1 MTSTSATW
9 AKGTTLSRDG
19 NTIAELETINAPKP
33 EMEMKIIKRHD
44 ADDDYVEKI
53 ALWKDGKSIDI
64 AGHFKNNDTNGQI
77 GLQSDFDNKTK
88 QSFILTFPT
97 SLGASWAFNAYVTNY
112 HVDPSS
118 IDDDVKFTATLEI
131 TGKPTLTLS
140 TAGGLTTPF
149 FAVSA
154 GDVAPTAAADT
165 YTYVVDVPNA
175 TSSVTITP
183 TSTSTDSITVDGN
196 TVESGEA
203 SSSIALT
210 AGEIRTVEIV
220 CTEANKADLTYTLYI
235 VRAAA

>member
-19 NTIAELETINAPKP
+19 NTIAELDTINAPKP
-33 EMEMKIIKRHD
+33 EMDTKVIKRHD

-53 ALWKDGKSIDI
+53 TLWKDGKSIDI
-64 AGHFKNNDTNGQI
+64 SGHFKSSDANGQI
-77 GLQSDFDNKTK
+77 GLKSDFDNKTK
-88 QSFILTFPT
+88 QSFVLTFP
-97 SLGASWAFNAYVTNY
+97 SSIGASWAFNAYVTSYN
-112 HVDPSS
+112 VDPSS
-118 IDDDVKFTATLEI
+118 IDDDVKFSATLDI
-131 TGKPTLTLS
+131 TGKPTLTLT

-154 GDVAPTAAADT
+154 GTIVPTPAADT
-165 YTYVVDVPNA
+165 YAYVVDIPNE

-183 TSTSTDSITVDGN
+183 TSTSADSITVDGN
-196 TVESGEA
+196 TVATGEA
-203 SSSIALT
+203 SSAIALT

-220 CTEANKADLTYTLYI
+220 CKEDDKADLTYTVYL

>member
-9 AKGTTLSRDG
+9 AKGTSLLRDG
-19 NTIAELETINAPKP
+19 NEIAELETINSPAA
-33 EMEMKIIKRHD
+33 EMEFINIKRHD
-44 ADDDYVEKI
+44 ADDEYIEKI
-53 ALWKDGKSIDI
+53 PTWKDGGSLDI

-77 GLQSDFDNKTK
+77 GLQSDFDDKTK
-88 QSFILTFPT
+88 QSFTLSLPS
-97 SLGASWAFNAYVTNY
+97 SLGASWSFNAYVRRY

-140 TAGGLTTPF
+140 TASGLTTPY
-149 FAVSA
+149 FAVSS
-154 GDVAPTAAADT
+154 GTIAPDPAADV
-165 YTYVVDVPNA
+165 YEYVVDVPN
-175 TSSVTITP
+175 TSSSITITP
-183 TSTSTDSITVDGN
+183 TSTSADSITVDGN
-196 TVESGEA
+196 TVASGEA
-203 SSSIALT
+203 SSAISLT